1 MILLSAEKISKSY
14 SEKPLFDD
22 VSLYLN
28 KNDKVGLIGTN
39 GTGKSTLLDIL
50 AGKEIP
56 DKGKISRYSAAKISY
71 LEQNPAFDI
80 NLSLIQIVFMD
91 LDEETKQT
99 KEYEA
104 KAILTK
110 LGFTDFDISAQKLSG
125 GEKKRVA
132 IARALVSPCEIL
144 ILDEPTNHLDSQ
156 MILWLENYLK
166 SYNGTVV
173 MVTHDRYFLD
183 RAVNR
188 IVEIDGG
195 TLYSYEGGYFR
206 FLELKAQRE
215 ETEEAARR
223 KNRSFYKKEL
233 EWMRRGA
240 KARGTKSKS
249 RIARFESLSEG
260 NEPAAEKFEMDSA
273 ATRLGKKTVE
283 IKDVSKSFGE
293 RCLVKNFSHIITRDA
308 RIGIIGKNG
317 SGKTTLMK
325 IITGTLA
332 PDLGEVICGDTVKIG
347 YVPQEWEIPP
357 EKEQMRVIDYIRE
370 GGEHVLTNE
379 GSVPADRMLERFLFP
394 PELQWNAVRKL
405 SGGEKRR
412 LCLLRTLMERPNIL
426 FLDEP
431 TNDLDITALTAL
443 ENYLDSFC
451 GAVVAISH
459 DRYFLDKTMNTIF
472 EVDGGGRVRQYN
484 GGYSD
489 YLEQLKQ
496 RENLPEDKIPDKPA
510 VKPQKTKPVKNAKLK
525 FTFNEQREYDTIEGD
540 IADLEQRL
548 SLSEDEITKLSADY
562 GKYQELA
569 RVAEQKERLE
579 SELSSKM
586 ERWIYLSDLAE
597 KIEADK

>member
-14 SEKPLFDD
+14 YEKPLLAD

-28 KNDKVGLIGTN
+28 KSDKVGLIGVN
-39 GTGKSTLLDIL
+39 GIGKSTLLNIL
-50 AGKEIP
+50 AGKEMP
-56 DKGKISRYSAAKISY
+56 DEGKISKYSAAKISY
-71 LEQNPAFDI
+71 LDQNPVFDA
-80 NLSLIQIVFMD
+80 NLSLIQIVFEN

-104 KAILTK
+104 KSILGK
-110 LGFTDFDISAQKLSG
+110 LGFTDFDINAKKLSG

-166 SYNGTVV
+166 SYNGTIV

-183 RAVNR
+183 RVVNR
-188 IVEIDGG
+188 IVEIDDGK
-195 TLYSYEGGYFR
+195 LYSYEGGYSR

-215 ETEEAARR
+215 EMEEAARR
-223 KNRSFYKKEL
+223 KSRSLYTKEL

-240 KARGTKSKS
+240 RARGTKSKS
-249 RIARFESLSEG
+249 RIARFETLSDK

-273 ATRLGKKTVE
+273 ASRLGKKIIE
-283 IKDVSKSFGE
+283 INDISKSFGGC
-293 RCLVKNFSHIITRDA
+293 CLVKNFSHIILRDA

-325 IITGTLA
+325 IITKNLA
-332 PDLGEVICGDTVKIG
+332 PDLGEVVSGDTVKIG
-347 YVPQEWEIPP
+347 YVSQEWEIPP
-357 EKEQMRVIDYIRE
+357 EKEHMRAIDYIRE
-370 GGEHVLTNE
+370 GGELFFTNE
-379 GSVPADRMLERFLFP
+379 GTVPASKMLERFLFP
-394 PELQWNAVRKL
+394 PDLQKNAVNKL

-412 LCLLRTLMERPNIL
+412 LCLLRTLMEGPNVL

-431 TNDLDITALTAL
+431 TNDLDTLTLTAL
-443 ENYLDSFC
+443 EDYLDSFC

-459 DRYFLDKTMNTIF
+459 DRYFLDKTVNTIF
-472 EVDGGGRVRQYN
+472 ELDGGGTVKQYN

-489 YLEQLKQ
+489 YLEQ
-496 RENLPEDKIPDKPA
+496 RDDLPKDKIADTPP
-510 VKPQKTKPVKNAKLK
+510 VKPQKTKPARTAKLK
-525 FTFNEQREYDTIEGD
+525 FTFNEQREYDTIEND
-540 IADLEQRL
+540 IEDLERQL
-548 SLSEDEITKLSADY
+548 SLAEHEIETLSADY
-562 GKYQELA
+562 GKYEELA
-569 RVAEQKERLE
+569 RFVEQKKMLE

-586 ERWIYLSDLAE
+586 ERWIYLNDLAE
-597 KIEADK
+597 KIKTEQIK